1 MRGQQSPLSFFGIL
15 ITTAQIRNIVQEHLE
30 GSDKFIV
37 DVKIGNNN
45 VINILMDGDKG
56 VNIDDCILLS
66 RYVESCL
73 NRDAE
78 DFELNVSSPG
88 AESPVKELR
97 QIVKAIGKV
106 FKVTLADGKELQGV
120 LTEVGNGSFELE
132 TSEKIKPEGKKS
144 KQLVITQH
152 RLIFN
157 EIKQLKRVISFK

>member
-1 MRGQQSPLSFFGIL
+1 M
-15 ITTAQIRNIVQEHLE
+15 ITTEHIKSIVQEHLE

-37 DVKIGNNN
+37 DVKIGNSN
-45 VINILMDGDKG
+45 VIYILIDGDNG

-88 AESPVKELR
+88 AENPVKELR

-106 FKVTLADGKELQGV
+106 FKVTLADGKELQGL
-120 LTEVGNGSFELE
+120 LTAVDNGSFELE

-144 KQLVITQH
+144 KQLVINRH
-152 RLIFN
+152 RFVFN